1 MCIRDSLYAKQEQEL
16 STSDIWIE
24 LTRNGRQEVTYECLM
39 QYLAN
44 IHHTFPSLERKDHYT
59 YTDLLE
65 LDLNHKRL
73 VDIPVG
79 QKCIIHKTKYHYVA
93 NPFNITVIDRE
104 LERLSEQSITTQNGE
119 LLLTLGNIHNKM
131 IYVVFAEDIIK
142 HFQEPKIDNFHW
154 KTIMNIYF
162 PFLARQN
169 IFEPSELLD
178 SRVKLRLKNKDLLD
192 NAYKNTEEVID
203 YMYQISEPMEATKV
217 TYQDK
222 GIQYLKCIQ
231 YALTDIIMPLE
242 TIFKQIHATKQSPLI
257 KFTPSI
263 RREKMYRLFS
273 RGTTQNGK
281 KVPYLEK
288 AKIIR
293 IGKEIANQTA
303 IGFYLE
309 TDYKETVIPI
319 TVELDKLGGVQIELT
334 CQLFLTVDEIEG
346 HIHDMVNPIIDI
358 INTILLEGGYS
369 LKHFTKIASTE
380 IIEIKYK
387 QTLQIQN
394 NLQLKEY
401 SGCVSKLFNVFEDD
415 FKKGIKMRYKR
426 VSNYNKMN
434 AQYAFIIALINQ
446 GKPMNL
452 ILESLE
458 KNFDLSYDE
467 AKVVY
472 GGLLGEIEIE
482 QGINENKRLRVRNNP
497 GFLTTITLQGFT
509 NTINILVEN
518 INNIGYLETLPKML
532 Y

>member
-1 MCIRDSLYAKQEQEL
+1 MWKIQRDKTIYVFGKYPEFTPRENKYIEDHGITVDLLDDNLHPDASIDVLKRKIISLFNKKISFDEIYLYAKQEQEL

-358 INTILLEGGYS
+358 INTIEDLYEKAEQPNRVYVGLF
-369 LKHFTKIASTE
+369 LQDTPKE
-380 IIEIKYK
+380 ISRIC
-387 QTLQIQN
+387 
-394 NLQLKEY
+394 
-401 SGCVSKLFNVFEDD
+401 SF
-415 FKKGIKMRYKR
+415 
-426 VSNYNKMN
+426 
-434 AQYAFIIALINQ
+434 
-446 GKPMNL
+446 
-452 ILESLE
+452 
-458 KNFDLSYDE
+458 
-467 AKVVY
+467 
-472 GGLLGEIEIE
+472 
-482 QGINENKRLRVRNNP
+482 
-497 GFLTTITLQGFT
+497 
-509 NTINILVEN
+509 
-518 INNIGYLETLPKML
+518 
-532 Y
+532 